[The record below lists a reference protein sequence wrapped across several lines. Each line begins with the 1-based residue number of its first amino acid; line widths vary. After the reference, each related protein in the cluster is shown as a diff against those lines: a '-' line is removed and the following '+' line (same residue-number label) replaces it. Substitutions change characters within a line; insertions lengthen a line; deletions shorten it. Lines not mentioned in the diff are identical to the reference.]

1 MNFTYVEVEKW
12 INELGMTKQEALN
25 YLRTKFGNWFDKEE
39 LDHKENFYSNNIRN
53 DIDLEESKKIYA
65 AIRLVCMRTE
75 PEKTRLGLGKG
86 VIDCDKTLWG
96 KYL

>member
-1 MNFTYVEVEKW
+1 MRFTYKEVNKW
-12 INELGMTKQEALN
+12 INELGMTKEEALN
-25 YLRTKFGNWFDKEE
+25 FLITKLGNFDKEE
-39 LDHKENFYSNNIRN
+39 LDYKERAYARNIEN
-53 DIDLEESKKIYA
+53 DIDLEESIKIYA

-75 PEKTRLGLGKG
+75 PEKTRLGLEKG